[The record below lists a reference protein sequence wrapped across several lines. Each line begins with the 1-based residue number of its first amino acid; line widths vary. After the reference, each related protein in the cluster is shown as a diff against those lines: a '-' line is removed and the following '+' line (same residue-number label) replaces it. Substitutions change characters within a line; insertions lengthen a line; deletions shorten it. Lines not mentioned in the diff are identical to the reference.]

1 MTDEAL
7 PTPRS
12 IPHGYVVSAWCRA
25 CQHTVR
31 LDLPALVA
39 DGHGDVPLIHLP
51 LRCRCGSD
59 QFGHHRRRSRHRE
72 VAAGT
77 QRMNLLHITDTT
89 VIMALI
95 VAVLAGAS
103 QIAGYRSTALAQR
116 TLLRKLALGL
126 GLAAVGVS
134 LVIGWNA
141 INWGDLPDCSE
152 GLPGPCS
159 NGGEVA
165 VSPVYKPR

>member
-1 MTDEAL
+1 
-7 PTPRS
+7 
-12 IPHGYVVSAWCRA
+12 
-25 CQHTVR
+25 
-31 LDLPALVA
+31 
-39 DGHGDVPLIHLP
+39 
-51 LRCRCGSD
+51 
-59 QFGHHRRRSRHRE
+59 
-72 VAAGT
+72 
-77 QRMNLLHITDTT
+77 MNLLHITDTT

-116 TLLRKLALGL
+116 TPLRKLALGL

-152 GLPGPCS
+152 GLPVPCS